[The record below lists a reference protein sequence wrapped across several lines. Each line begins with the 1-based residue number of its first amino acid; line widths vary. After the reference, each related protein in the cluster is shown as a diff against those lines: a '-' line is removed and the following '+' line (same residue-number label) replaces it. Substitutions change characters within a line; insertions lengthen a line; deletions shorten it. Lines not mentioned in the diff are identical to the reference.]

1 MEKRS
6 VSSNIWKLY
15 LIKGIRSGMFSIAI
29 IVLFFQSNGL
39 SLREIIILQSL
50 FAFIVITFEVPT
62 GHFADTVGRKKS
74 IIVGSI
80 LSTLGYLIYA
90 SSHGF
95 FGFLA
100 GEAILGIGL
109 CFVSGA
115 DSALLYDTLQ
125 ENEQTKRSIKTEGRG
140 IGIGAIFE
148 AVTSL
153 IGGSLLVLVSL
164 SFPLYCDAILASCAI
179 PVALTL
185 METKRRT
192 SEKKENALIKM
203 WRIMKYSL
211 HEHVEIKWL
220 IIYSAV
226 AGAATLSMV
235 WFIQVYWVAVK
246 IPIVL
251 FGILWAAQQLIFAF
265 TALNAHSIENKIGR
279 KKALILLIVFPVVA
293 FSLLSSFQ
301 FIWAAVFIALFYVT
315 RGLNDPVVKTY
326 INGLVS
332 SQDRA
337 TILSVKSLVG
347 RLIFAVVGPLLGW
360 VNDAYSLSVALGLSG
375 VIFALF
381 GAVALFF
388 LHKHKVL

>member
-1 MEKRS
+1 
-6 VSSNIWKLY
+6 
-15 LIKGIRSGMFSIAI
+15 
-29 IVLFFQSNGL
+29 
-39 SLREIIILQSL
+39 
-50 FAFIVITFEVPT
+50 
-62 GHFADTVGRKKS
+62 
-74 IIVGSI
+74 
-80 LSTLGYLIYA
+80 
-90 SSHGF
+90 
-95 FGFLA
+95 
-100 GEAILGIGL
+100 
-109 CFVSGA
+109 
-115 DSALLYDTLQ
+115 
-125 ENEQTKRSIKTEGRG
+125 
-140 IGIGAIFE
+140 
-148 AVTSL
+148 
-153 IGGSLLVLVSL
+153 
-164 SFPLYCDAILASCAI
+164 
-179 PVALTL
+179 
-185 METKRRT
+185 
-192 SEKKENALIKM
+192 
-203 WRIMKYSL
+203 MKYSL

-279 KKALILLIVFPVVA
+279 KKSLILLVTFPVVA
-293 FSLLSSFQ
+293 FLLLSAFQ
-301 FIWAAVFIALFYVT
+301 FIWAAVFIVLFYVT

-360 VNDAYSLSVALGLSG
+360 VNDVYSLSVALGLSG